1 MSSTSVA
8 PVPVGNCENSTAMS
22 ILQAINE
29 LREEKYFIDIQ
40 IEVREVL
47 MHQLILSNVGFARKI
62 IRGT

>member
-1 MSSTSVA
+1 MSSASAA
-8 PVPVGNCENSTAMS
+8 PVFVGNCENSTAMS

>member
-1 MSSTSVA
+1 MSSTSAA
-8 PVPVGNCENSTAMS
+8 PVSVGSCENSTAES

-47 MHQLILSNVGFARKI
+47 MHQ
-62 IRGT
+62 